1 MKFLKWIRTFEL
13 KKAGICSAIIGS
25 INVLV
30 HLLVITGILPFVWVN
45 GGRTA
50 TFSEACEIS
59 TSSIIMTFVN
69 IVIALIASKIIPIKL
84 NKYIGIAL
92 SVFLIITLPLT
103 LVGVIQQF
111 LGTIF
116 EKCVMSIITTIG
128 FIADVRIA
136 FEKRW

>member
-1 MKFLKWIRTFEL
+1 MKLLKWIRTFDL
-13 KKAGICSAIIGS
+13 KKAGICGVIIGS
-25 INVLV
+25 INILL
-30 HLLVITGILPFVWVN
+30 HILVITGILPFTWVN
-45 GGRTA
+45 GGRTE
-50 TFSEACEIS
+50 TFSEACVIS
-59 TSSIIMTFVN
+59 TSALIMTIVI

-116 EKCVMSIITTIG
+116 EKCVTSIIMIIG
-128 FIADVRIA
+128 LIAHIRLA